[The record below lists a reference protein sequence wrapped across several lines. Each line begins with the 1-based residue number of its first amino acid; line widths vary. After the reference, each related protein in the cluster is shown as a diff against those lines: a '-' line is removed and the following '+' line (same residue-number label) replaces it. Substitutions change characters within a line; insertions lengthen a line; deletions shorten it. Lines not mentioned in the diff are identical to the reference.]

1 MREKSE
7 AKIMSDESLPKRMG
21 RPIRKSG
28 EPATNDKIL
37 DAAILLFSERGYEGT
52 SMKQIAQVVGLT
64 ESAIYRHFKGK
75 EDLLAE
81 IIALTE
87 KAVTQPIAETGKGAA
102 GDSIFRKLF
111 ETPVEAFGADP
122 RALRM
127 CRIFFTECPRNER
140 MRTYL
145 KYAMEEMADLEVR
158 KILEE
163 EIKEGNVIPCDAETI
178 AHLINVIRY
187 QWCYQVAILD
197 RDEAYDI
204 AKNKEALEPV
214 VEYFERL
221 YSRG

>member
-1 MREKSE
+1 MNDS
-7 AKIMSDESLPKRMG
+7 SLPKRMG

-28 EPATNDKIL
+28 EPATTDKIL

-52 SMKQIAQVVGLT
+52 SMKQIAQAVGLT

-87 KAVTQPIAETGKGAA
+87 RAVTQPLSETGESAGGA
-102 GDSIFRKLF
+102 SVFRRLF
-111 ETPVEAFGADP
+111 EAPVEALGADP

-140 MRTYL
+140 MRSYL
-145 KYAMEEMADLEVR
+145 KYAMEEMADVEVAR
-158 KILEE
+158 ILEE
-163 EIKEGNVIPCDAETI
+163 RIKEGELIPCDAGTI
-178 AHLINVIRY
+178 AHLVNVIRY

-197 RDEAYDI
+197 RDEAYEV
-204 AKNKEALEPV
+204 AKNKRDLEPV
-214 VEYFERL
+214 IEYFEGL

>member
-1 MREKSE
+1 
-7 AKIMSDESLPKRMG
+7 MSDTSRPKRMG

-28 EPATNDKIL
+28 EPATNDKII

-52 SMKQIAQVVGLT
+52 SMKQIAQAVGLT

-75 EDLLAE
+75 EDLLSE

-87 KAVTQPIAETGKGAA
+87 RAVTQPIAETGESTG
-102 GDSIFRKLF
+102 GTSVFRRLF
-111 ETPVEAFGADP
+111 EAPVEAFGADP

-140 MRTYL
+140 MRAYL
-145 KYAMEEMADLEVR
+145 KYAMEVMADVEVSR
-158 KILEE
+158 ILEE
-163 EIKEGNVIPCDAETI
+163 RIKEGAVIPCDARTI

-197 RDEAYDI
+197 RDEAYDV
-204 AKNKEALEPV
+204 AKSKRDLKPII
-214 VEYFERL
+214 EYFERL

>member
-1 MREKSE
+1 
-7 AKIMSDESLPKRMG
+7 MSDESLPKRMG

-28 EPATNDKIL
+28 EPATNDKII

-52 SMKQIAQVVGLT
+52 SMKQIAQAVSLT

-75 EDLLAE
+75 EDLLSE

-87 KAVTQPIAETGKGAA
+87 SAVTQPIAEAGEGVAGA
-102 GDSIFRKLF
+102 SVFQRLF
-111 ETPVEAFGADP
+111 EAPVEAFGADP

-140 MRTYL
+140 MRSYL
-145 KYAMEEMADLEVR
+145 KYAMEEMADVEVSR
-158 KILEE
+158 ILEE
-163 EIKEGNVIPCDAETI
+163 RIKEGDLIPCDAGTI
-178 AHLINVIRY
+178 AHLVNVIRY

-197 RDEAYDI
+197 RDEAYDV
-204 AKNKEALEPV
+204 AKNKRDLKPV
-214 VEYFERL
+214 IEYFERL

>member
-1 MREKSE
+1 MN
-7 AKIMSDESLPKRMG
+7 DESLPKRMG

-28 EPATNDKIL
+28 EPATYDKIL
-37 DAAILLFSERGYEGT
+37 NAAILLFSERGYEGT
-52 SMKQIAQVVGLT
+52 SMKQIAQAVGLT

-75 EDLLAE
+75 EDLLAG

-87 KAVTQPIAETGKGAA
+87 RAVTQPVSETGKGASGA
-102 GDSIFRKLF
+102 SVFRKLF
-111 ETPVEAFGADP
+111 EAPVEAFGADP
-122 RALRM
+122 RALHM

-145 KYAMEEMADLEVR
+145 KYAMEEMADVEVS

-163 EIKEGNVIPCDAETI
+163 RIKGGAVIPCDVGTI

-187 QWCYQVAILD
+187 QWCYQAAILD
-197 RDEAYDI
+197 RDETYDV
-204 AKNKEALEPV
+204 AKSKRDLEPV
-214 VEYFERL
+214 IEYFERL

>member
-1 MREKSE
+1 
-7 AKIMSDESLPKRMG
+7 MSDTALPKRMG

-52 SMKQIAQVVGLT
+52 SMKRIAQAVGLT

-75 EDLLAE
+75 EDLLSE

-87 KAVTQPIAETGKGAA
+87 IAVTQPLAETGEGNADA
-102 GDSIFRKLF
+102 SVFRRLF
-111 ETPVEAFGADP
+111 EAPVEAFGADS

-127 CRIFFTECPRNER
+127 SRIFFTECPRNER
-140 MRTYL
+140 MRRYL
-145 KYAMEEMADLEVR
+145 KYAMEEMADVEVG

-163 EIKEGNVIPCDAETI
+163 QIKEGAVIPCDVKTI
-178 AHLINVIRY
+178 ARLINVIRY

-197 RDEAYDI
+197 RDEAYDV
-204 AKNKEALEPV
+204 AKNKRDLEPI

-221 YSRG
+221 YSRC

>member
-1 MREKSE
+1 
-7 AKIMSDESLPKRMG
+7 MSDEPLPKRMG

-28 EPATNDKIL
+28 EPATNDRIL

-52 SMKQIAQVVGLT
+52 SMKQIAQAVGLT

-87 KAVTQPIAETGKGAA
+87 RAATQPISETGKDA
-102 GDSIFRKLF
+102 GGSSVFRRLF
-111 ETPVEAFGADP
+111 EAPVEAFSADP

-145 KYAMEEMADLEVR
+145 KYAMEEMADVEVR
-158 KILEE
+158 GILEE
-163 EIKEGNVIPCDAETI
+163 RIKDGAVLPCDTRTI
-178 AHLINVIRY
+178 AHLINVVRY

-197 RDEAYDI
+197 RDEAYDV
-204 AKNKEALEPV
+204 AKNKRDLEPV

>member
-1 MREKSE
+1 
-7 AKIMSDESLPKRMG
+7 MG

-28 EPATNDKIL
+28 EPATNDKII
-37 DAAILLFSERGYEGT
+37 DAAIILFSERGYEGT
-52 SMKQIAQVVGLT
+52 SMKQIARAIGLT

-75 EDLLAE
+75 EDLLSE

-87 KAVTQPIAETGKGAA
+87 IAVTQPLPETGEGVGGA
-102 GDSIFRKLF
+102 SVFRRLF
-111 ETPVEAFGADP
+111 EAPVEAFGADS

-127 CRIFFTECPRNER
+127 SRIFFTECPRNER

-145 KYAMEEMADLEVR
+145 KYAMEEMADLEVSR
-158 KILEE
+158 ILEE
-163 EIKEGNVIPCDAETI
+163 RIKDGTVLPCDVRTI

-197 RDEAYDI
+197 RDEAFDV
-204 AKNKEALEPV
+204 AKSKRDLEPV

-221 YSRG
+221 YSRGQDEEE

>member
-1 MREKSE
+1 
-7 AKIMSDESLPKRMG
+7 MSDEVFQKRMG

-28 EPATNDKIL
+28 EPATSDKIL

-52 SMKQIAQVVGLT
+52 SIKQIAQAVGLT

-87 KAVTQPIAETGKGAA
+87 KAVTQPIAETGKGAG
-102 GDSIFRKLF
+102 GDSVFRKLF
-111 ETPVEAFGADP
+111 ETPVDAFGADP

-127 CRIFFTECPRNER
+127 CRIFFTECPHNER
-140 MRTYL
+140 MRRYL
-145 KYAMEEMADLEVR
+145 KYAMEEMADIEVR
-158 KILEE
+158 EILQEQ
-163 EIKEGNVIPCDAETI
+163 IKEGSVIPCDAGMI

-197 RDEAYDI
+197 RDEAYDLS
-204 AKNKEALEPV
+204 KNKQALEPV

>member
-1 MREKSE
+1 
-7 AKIMSDESLPKRMG
+7 MSDEIFPKRMG

-28 EPATNDKIL
+28 EPATGDRIL

-52 SMKQIAQVVGLT
+52 SIKQIAQAVGLT

-87 KAVTQPIAETGKGAA
+87 RAVTQPISETGKGAGGA
-102 GDSIFRKLF
+102 SVFRGLF
-111 ETPVEAFGADP
+111 EAPVEAFGADP

-145 KYAMEEMADLEVR
+145 KYAMEEMADVEVR
-158 KILEE
+158 RILEE
-163 EIKEGNVIPCDAETI
+163 QIKAGAVIPCDAGTI

-197 RDEAYDI
+197 RDEAYD
-204 AKNKEALEPV
+204 ATKNKRDLEPV

>member
-7 AKIMSDESLPKRMG
+7 AKTMSDESLPKRMG
-21 RPIRKSG
+21 RPVRKSG

-52 SMKQIAQVVGLT
+52 SMKQIAQAVGLT

-87 KAVTQPIAETGKGAA
+87 RAVTQPISETGKGSGGA
-102 GDSIFRKLF
+102 SVFRRLF
-111 ETPVEAFGADP
+111 ETPVEIFGADP

-127 CRIFFTECPRNER
+127 CRIFFTECPRNEK

-145 KYAMEEMADLEVR
+145 KYAMEEMADVEVR

-163 EIKEGNVIPCDAETI
+163 QIKKGAVIPCDAGTI

-197 RDEAYDI
+197 RDETYDV
-204 AKNKEALEPV
+204 AKSKRDLELV
-214 VEYFERL
+214 IEYFERL